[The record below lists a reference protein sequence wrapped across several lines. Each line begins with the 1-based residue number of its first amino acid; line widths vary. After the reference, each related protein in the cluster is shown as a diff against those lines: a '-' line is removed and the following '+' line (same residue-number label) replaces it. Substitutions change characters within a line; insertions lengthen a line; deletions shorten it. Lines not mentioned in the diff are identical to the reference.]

1 MSLPKIEG
9 TTDPGSYTA
18 GEPFDT
24 FDVTMVPLR
33 TPHGPVTLWFSGT
46 DRVYATSG
54 YQEHEYGNRGTEL
67 FTWKDRGVIG
77 AEHFYAAAGWMP
89 DYGPGG
95 IVTTDFTC
103 RKMAY
108 GQGSVTARMTEDII
122 AYWSAVI
129 KRYVTENPGI
139 PAHAEFRAA
148 VRSLAKK
155 DEAIA
160 GAEQEL
166 ARMRKERRGIR
177 ADVRRTLIAAAAIE
191 GSSLSLLSLP
201 RPYPHE
207 TASGYV
213 TELENDRDIYQEIKN
228 RRAALAEQEK

>member
-9 TTDPGSYTA
+9 KTDPGSYTA

-24 FDVTMVPLR
+24 FDATMVPLR

-46 DRVYATSG
+46 DRVYAISG
-54 YQEHEYGNRGTEL
+54 YQEREYDNRGTEL

-89 DYGPGG
+89 DYGPDGT
-95 IVTTDFTC
+95 VTTSFAWRDC
-103 RKMAY
+103 
-108 GQGSVTARMTEDII
+108 GPGSITARMTGDIV

-129 KRYVTENPGI
+129 KRYVTENPHI
-139 PAHAEFRAA
+139 PAHAAFRAA

-160 GAEQEL
+160 EAEQEL
-166 ARMRKERRGIR
+166 ARMRRERRGIR
-177 ADVRRTLIAAAAIE
+177 ADVRRTMIAEDVISEPGAMNH
-191 GSSLSLLSLP
+191 P
-201 RPYPHE
+201 RPYLHE
-207 TASGYV
+207 VVSGYV
-213 TELENDRDIYQEIKN
+213 VELENDRDTYQEIKN
-228 RRAALAEQEK
+228 RRAALAGQEK